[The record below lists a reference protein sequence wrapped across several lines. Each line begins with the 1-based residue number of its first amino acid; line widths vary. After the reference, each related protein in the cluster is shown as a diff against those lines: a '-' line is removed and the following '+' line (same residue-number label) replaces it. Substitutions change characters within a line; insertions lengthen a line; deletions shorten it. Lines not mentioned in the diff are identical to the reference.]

1 MENRVMEA
9 KEIYKKDAPTFID
22 IFPLGRKKKKVSG
35 RFGIEIEA
43 ETSGLSS
50 YNGILEIDQENNDF
64 LIKNENTYWKP
75 LKDNSLRNFGVEF
88 VLKAPL
94 EFDGV
99 VDALE
104 DFKKI
109 FDGVNFI
116 QNSPSTSV
124 HVHMNIQ
131 DLPLKKIANIA
142 CTWLLFENL
151 LIEFSGE
158 SRRTNL
164 FCLPMRCA
172 EHNLKA
178 WMTLFDYFSN
188 RKTGW
193 YFDEDNYKYSA
204 INLCTLTVLGSLEF
218 RSFRGETNTDKILE
232 WVTILNSIFEFSMSI
247 DTPKDLIDMIDL
259 GYEELLR
266 RVFPASYH
274 LLEASTKG
282 IPLESFIKRNIFYVA
297 VLYDSVPDWDVLD
310 APMKVSKQDQVS
322 VYGAAEQMAQFLNQ
336 PIPGVNPQTLNTI
349 VTEDFEEGAAEQM
362 AQFLNQPIPGVNPQ
376 TLNTPV
382 TEDFEEFAIPD
393 DDDIPMEDED

>member
-1 MENRVMEA
+1 MEA
-9 KEIYKKDAPTFID
+9 LKIYKKDAPTFID
-22 IFPLGRKKKKVSG
+22 IFPGGKRKKKVSG
-35 RFGIEIEA
+35 RFGIEIET
-43 ETSGLSS
+43 ETSEFSS
-50 YNGILEIDQENNDF
+50 YGGILEIDQENGGF
-64 LIKNENTYWKP
+64 LIKGGNTYWKP
-75 LKDNSLRNFGVEF
+75 LQDNSLRNFGVEF

-94 EFDGV
+94 EFDGI

-109 FDGVNFI
+109 FGGVKFI

-151 LIEFSGE
+151 FMEFSGE

-204 INLCTLTVLGSLEF
+204 INLCPLTVLGSLEF
-218 RSFRGETNTDKILE
+218 RSFRGETDTDKILE

-247 DTPKDLIDMIDL
+247 DTPKDLINMVDL

-266 RVFPASYH
+266 RIFPASYH

-297 VLYDSVPDWDVLD
+297 VLYDSIPDWDALD
-310 APMKVSKQDQVS
+310 APVKVVKEDQKS
-322 VYGAAEQMAQFLNQ
+322 VYGAAEQVTQFFNQ
-336 PIPGVNPQTLNTI
+336 PIPSVNLQTLNTLT
-349 VTEDFEEGAAEQM
+349 TEALEGFA
-362 AQFLNQPIPGVNPQ
+362 
-376 TLNTPV
+376 TL
-382 TEDFEEFAIPD
+382 D
-393 DDDIPMEDED
+393 DDDIFMEDED